1 MLDTVISIEA
11 FGPYASEAIDK
22 AFDRIADIEKKMTVN
37 AESSELI
44 ELNKKAGKELC
55 EVSPDTFFVIKKGLQ
70 YSRLSKGKFDITVGP
85 LVRLWGIGTDKA
97 HIPAPTEIKKALSL
111 IDYTQVKLDESQNAV
126 FLKKAGMALD
136 LGGIAKGY
144 AADESVKVLMQSGVE
159 SGLIDLGGNL
169 YAIGTKPDGTPWK
182 IGLQDPFDVR
192 GSIFATVE
200 VADKTLV
207 TSGPYER
214 YFEENGKKYHHIL
227 DTNTGFPIENGL
239 MSVTIISDSSID
251 ADALSTVVFSM
262 GLSDGIKFVNGQK
275 NIEAVFVTNDYK
287 VYTSSGTNKYNFK
300 VTNKRF
306 KIESSIK

>member
-11 FGPYASEAIDK
+11 FGPCASEAIDK

-37 AESSELI
+37 AEFSELI
-44 ELNKKAGKELC
+44 EINKKAGKELC
-55 EVSPDTFFVIKKGLQ
+55 KVSPDTFFVIKKGLQ
-70 YSRLSKGKFDITVGP
+70 YSRLSEGKFDITVGP
-85 LVRLWGIGTDKA
+85 LVKLWGIGTDKA
-97 HIPAPTEIKKALSL
+97 HVPTPTEIKKALSL

-144 AADESVKVLMQSGVE
+144 AADESARVLMQSGVE

-182 IGLQDPFDVR
+182 IGLQNPFDVR

-200 VADKTLV
+200 VTDKTLV

-227 DTNTGFPIENGL
+227 DTNTGFPIENNL

-275 NIEAVFVTNDYK
+275 NIEAVFVTSDYK
-287 VYTSSGTNKYNFK
+287 IYTSSGINKYNFK

-306 KIESSIK
+306 KIESNIR

>member
-1 MLDTVISIEA
+1 
-11 FGPYASEAIDK
+11 
-22 AFDRIADIEKKMTVN
+22 MTVN

-55 EVSPDTFFVIKKGLQ
+55 KVSPDTFFVIKKGLQ

-85 LVRLWGIGTDKA
+85 LVRLWGMGTDKA
-97 HIPAPTEIKKALSL
+97 HVPTPTEIKKALSL

-126 FLKKAGMALD
+126 FLRKADMALD

-144 AADESVKVLMQSGVE
+144 AADESARVLMQSGVE

-182 IGLQDPFDVR
+182 IGLQNPFDVR

-200 VADKTLV
+200 VEDKTLV

-227 DTNTGFPIENGL
+227 DTNTGFPIENNL

-275 NIEAVFVTNDYK
+275 NIEAVFVTGDYR
-287 VYTSSGTNKYNFK
+287 VYASSGINKYNFK

-306 KIESSIK
+306 KIESNIK